1 MPYICRYCG
10 GRFCPDHRLPENH
23 NCERLKRIKRRFPIT
38 KPIPKIPPKR
48 REGIKVPRLRIPRLR
63 ILRRRRKLFLTLG
76 LILLIF
82 AAEWMFAESLVF
94 PTYYLLAGIVP
105 CWVTYKLFI
114 RASRISAHSDLRIF
128 GLKLLSGLA
137 VLAGSFLI
145 TIPVMWPLFFLGTP
159 LWALS
164 NDPLLIGLEI
174 FMVVLGFGLVL
185 LGGFIYF
192 KYMRRA
198 GIIVFPR

>member
-1 MPYICRYCG
+1 
-10 GRFCPDHRLPENH
+10 
-23 NCERLKRIKRRFPIT
+23 
-38 KPIPKIPPKR
+38 
-48 REGIKVPRLRIPRLR
+48 
-63 ILRRRRKLFLTLG
+63 
-76 LILLIF
+76 
-82 AAEWMFAESLVF
+82 MFAESLVF